1 LKTLIIFLLFLLP
14 FPALA
19 GNFDMDLTSTSG
31 IIDSQSLYFGI
42 DTEIKKISL
51 VSKLN
56 YSEQNDLETEDKV
69 LETEDKV
76 LETENKAL
84 EIENKAFLRLGYNL
98 TITLKYEG
106 LYSNDPDDFGG
117 ETYKG
122 ISRNKHP
129 NWPGWKIIDSYTLP
143 LPFSDKV
150 EKNLFHIVK
159 KFYRLKFWDEIM
171 GNKIT
176 SLEIAQE
183 LFDTAVNMG
192 NHRAIK
198 FLQQSLNL
206 LNRTGVLFTDLV
218 VDGIVGPKTLHA
230 LEIIIEARDTE
241 ILVLWMNVFQ
251 GMHYAKIMKKN
262 PLQEKYARG
271 WAKRIKIVKE

>member
-1 LKTLIIFLLFLLP
+1 MKTLIIFLLLFLP

-19 GNFDMDLTSTSG
+19 GNFDMDLTSTLG
-31 IIDSQSLYFGI
+31 IIDSQSLYLGI
-42 DTEIKKISL
+42 DSEIKKISL
-51 VSKLN
+51 VSNLN
-56 YSEQNDLETEDKV
+56 YSEQNDLKIEDKV
-69 LETEDKV
+69 LETED
-76 LETENKAL
+76 
-84 EIENKAFLRLGYNL
+84 KAFLRLGYNL